1 MALVIETEI
10 YRHKENKDFIILV
23 LQIDAEDEDYREPAF
38 IYKHTDIDENWRA
51 GFARTANFPSEQ
63 RGIRSCTGW
72 KVSLNHNFLSD
83 WEEIQDE

>member
-1 MALVIETEI
+1 MALIIETEK
-10 YRHKENKDFIILV
+10 YRHKENKGFIILV

-72 KVSLNHNFLSD
+72 KVSLNHKFLLD